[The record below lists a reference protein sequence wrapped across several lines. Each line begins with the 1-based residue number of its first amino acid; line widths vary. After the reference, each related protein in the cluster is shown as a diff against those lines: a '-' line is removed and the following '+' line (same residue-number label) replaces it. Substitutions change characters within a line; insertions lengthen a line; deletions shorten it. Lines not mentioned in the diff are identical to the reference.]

1 MTVEIIDVSKVYGSQ
16 PVAVVQNLNLEI
28 QDGEFFTLL
37 GPSGCGKT
45 TTLRMIAGLE
55 DVSAGSIRIRGRDVT
70 HVPARQRDI
79 AMVFQSYA
87 LYPHMTVYENLA
99 LNLKVKK
106 LPKAE
111 IELRVHQAAAMLG
124 IEQVLR
130 RKPGQLSGGQ
140 RQRVAL
146 GRAIVRRPNVF
157 LMDEPLSNLDL
168 KLREETRTELKRLH
182 EEFKITTVYVTHD
195 QSEALV
201 LSDRIGIMSD
211 GRLLQVGDPHEV
223 YSRPADI
230 FVARFIGSP
239 SINLLTARLT
249 NEGDSHYMEIPPNAT
264 GEALRHELAPQLA
277 HAAIQTV
284 DHGAV
289 MLGIRPENLLIHR
302 TRRSNCLPSQVD
314 FIQPMG
320 AVNYAILRSP
330 TDEGTIVGRDHMI
343 ASVGADD
350 DLKRGDDVWLEP
362 RADRFTLFDATTGK
376 AIDTE

>member
-1 MTVEIIDVSKVYGSQ
+1 MTVVLSEITKVYGTQ
-16 PVAVVQNLNLEI
+16 QVAVKDLDLEV

-55 DVSAGSIRIRGRDVT
+55 QVTSGTIAIRGRDVT
-70 HVPARQRDI
+70 QVPARHRDV

-111 IELRVHQAAAMLG
+111 VEQRVQQVAMMLR
-124 IEQVLR
+124 IDQVLK

-168 KLREETRTELKRLH
+168 KLREETRTELKKLH
-182 EEFKITTVYVTHD
+182 EDLRITTVYVTHD

-201 LSDRIGIMSD
+201 LSDRIGVMND
-211 GRLLQVGDPHEV
+211 GRLLQVGGPHDV
-223 YSRPADI
+223 YARPADV

-239 SINLLTARLT
+239 SINLLEARLHSNGDGLWVNVPVDSESGLRHRLTGATARALSD
-249 NEGDSHYMEIPPNAT
+249 GD
-264 GEALRHELAPQLA
+264 AP
-277 HAAIQTV
+277 V
-284 DHGAV
+284 AV
-289 MLGIRPENLLIHR
+289 TLGIRPEDFVIQRASGPGRLAA
-302 TRRSNCLPSQVD
+302 TVD

-320 AVNYAILRSP
+320 AISYAILRL
-330 TDEGTIVGRDHMI
+330 TGGTGVIRERDHLI
-343 ASVGADD
+343 AAMNPDEPIDRGAQ
-350 DLKRGDDVWLEP
+350 VWLEP
-362 RADRFTLFDATTGK
+362 RGERICLFDPATGR
-376 AIDTE
+376 AIG

>member
-1 MTVEIIDVSKVYGSQ
+1 MTIVLSNVTKVYGTKH
-16 PVAVVQNLNLEI
+16 VAVRDLNLEI

-55 DVSAGSIRIRGRDVT
+55 SVTGGTISIRGQDVT
-70 HVPARQRDI
+70 TVPARHRDV

-87 LYPHMTVYENLA
+87 LYPHMTVYENIA

-106 LPKAE
+106 LPKQE
-111 IELRVHQAAAMLG
+111 INQRVQRVAQLLQ
-124 IEQVLR
+124 IEAILD

-168 KLREETRTELKRLH
+168 KLREEMRTELKKLH
-182 EEFKITTVYVTHD
+182 EELRITTVYVTHD

-201 LSDRIGIMSD
+201 LSDRIAIMRD
-211 GRLLQVGDPHEV
+211 GRLLQVGNPHDV
-223 YSRPADI
+223 YMRPADI

-239 SINLLTARLT
+239 SINLIDGRLRFENGTLFVEVPVSQGEGLRVPLPPEIARKVET
-249 NEGDSHYMEIPPNAT
+249 NGSVEDIT
-264 GEALRHELAPQLA
+264 
-277 HAAIQTV
+277 I
-284 DHGAV
+284 
-289 MLGIRPENLLIHR
+289 GIRAEDFVLSREPQVGQ
-302 TRRSNCLPSQVD
+302 LPACVE

-320 AVNYAILRSP
+320 AVSYAILRLP
-330 TDEGTIVGRDHMI
+330 DGVTPIRERDHLVAAI
-343 ASVGADD
+343 GPDD
-350 DLKRGDDVWLEP
+350 YLPRGSHVWLAP
-362 RADRFTLFDATTGK
+362 RGQRFCLFDSATGV
-376 AIDTE
+376 AVG

>member
-1 MTVEIIDVSKVYGSQ
+1 MTVLMTDVSKVYGTQ
-16 PVAVVQNLNLEI
+16 VFAVEHLDLEI

-55 DVSAGSIRIRGRDVT
+55 QVTSGTIAIRGRDVT
-70 HVPARQRDI
+70 QVPARRRDI

-111 IELRVHQAAAMLG
+111 VAQRVQQVAEMLR
-124 IEQVLR
+124 IDPVLK

-168 KLREETRTELKRLH
+168 KLREETRTEIKKLH
-182 EEFKITTVYVTHD
+182 EELKITTVYVTHD

-201 LSDRIGIMSD
+201 LSDRIGIMHD
-211 GRLLQVGDPHEV
+211 GRLLQVGNPHEV
-223 YSRPADI
+223 YARPADV

-239 SINLLTARLT
+239 SINLLTARLRRD
-249 NEGDSHYMEIPPNAT
+249 GDGLWVDVPVDGEIGLRQHLSARTAQMLGDGNA
-264 GEALRHELAPQLA
+264 P
-277 HAAIQTV
+277 AAVT
-284 DHGAV
+284 
-289 MLGIRPENLLIHR
+289 LGIRPEDL
-302 TRRSNCLPSQVD
+302 TVQ
-314 FIQPMG
+314 
-320 AVNYAILRSP
+320 
-330 TDEGTIVGRDHMI
+330 RDP
-343 ASVGADD
+343 G
-350 DLKRGDDVWLEP
+350 L
-362 RADRFTLFDATTGK
+362 
-376 AIDTE
+376 